1 MSLIQKYI
9 WVVKTIYSAERITLK
24 ELNKLWQNN
33 VDLSGGMSLSRQT
46 FDRWKGGI
54 LDIFGIIIDCEQ
66 RGCYNYFIANPE
78 ALRDGEIRMWLLD
91 TYGTV
96 DALSSS
102 LSLHDRIITDDIPS
116 SRNYLTTILEAMKSN
131 SIMRITHK
139 SFGEVR
145 NNTFCVEPYSLKM
158 SSQRWYLLARNI
170 ERDVIHL
177 YALDRME
184 RVESMA
190 TKFAMPKEFNARE
203 YFSSYLGIVID
214 DSVPLQRIVLRA
226 DKFHKYYMR
235 SLPLHSSQKE
245 IFACED
251 YADFELYLRP
261 TYDFYMKLMSFGNM
275 VKVLE
280 PASLKNELCKWIR
293 KTLDVYTE

>member
-131 SIMRITHK
+131 SILRITHK

-145 NNTFCVEPYSLKM
+145 NNTFCVEPYNL
-158 SSQRWYLLARNI
+158 SS
-170 ERDVIHL
+170 
-177 YALDRME
+177 
-184 RVESMA
+184 
-190 TKFAMPKEFNARE
+190 
-203 YFSSYLGIVID
+203 G
-214 DSVPLQRIVLRA
+214 
-226 DKFHKYYMR
+226 
-235 SLPLHSSQKE
+235 
-245 IFACED
+245 
-251 YADFELYLRP
+251 
-261 TYDFYMKLMSFGNM
+261 
-275 VKVLE
+275 
-280 PASLKNELCKWIR
+280 
-293 KTLDVYTE
+293 

>member
-9 WVVKTIYSAERITLK
+9 WVVKTIYRAEHITLK
-24 ELNKLWQNN
+24 ELNKQWQEN

-54 LDIFGIIIDCEQ
+54 FETFGIIIECEQ

-78 ALRDGEIRMWLLD
+78 ALRNRGICKWLLD
-91 TYGTV
+91 TYGTAEV
-96 DALSSS
+96 LSSS
-102 LSLHDRIITDDIPS
+102 LSIHDRIITDDIPS
-116 SRNYLTTILEAMKSN
+116 SKNHLTTILEAMKSN
-131 SIMRITHK
+131 FVLRITHK
-139 SFGEVR
+139 SFGEQ
-145 NNTFCVEPYSLKM
+145 NDKTFCIEPYSLKM

-170 ERDVIHL
+170 EKDVIRL

-184 RVESMA
+184 SVECMA
-190 TKFAMPKEFNARE
+190 TKFVMPKKFNAKE
-203 YFSSYLGIVID
+203 YFSNYFGIMID

-226 DKFHKYYMR
+226 DKYHKYYMR

-251 YADFELYLRP
+251 YADFELHLRP
-261 TYDFYMKLMSFGNM
+261 SYDFYMKLISFGNM
-275 VKVLE
+275 IKVLE
-280 PASLKNELCKWIR
+280 PTSLKNELCKWLR
-293 KTLDVYTE
+293 NTLEMYNE

>member
-9 WVVKTIYSAERITLK
+9 WVVETIYRAERITLK
-24 ELNKLWQNN
+24 DLNKLWQDN

-54 LDIFGIIIDCEQ
+54 LDTFGIIIDCEQ

-78 ALRDGEIRMWLLD
+78 ILHDGGIRMWLLD
-91 TYGTV
+91 AYGTV

-102 LSLHDRIITDDIPS
+102 LSLHDRIITYDIPS

-131 SIMRITHK
+131 LVLRITHK
-139 SFGEVR
+139 SFGDVK
-145 NNTFCVEPYSLKM
+145 NHTFCVEPYSLKM

-170 ERDVIHL
+170 ERDVIRL

-184 RVESMA
+184 TVECMA
-190 TKFAMPKEFNARE
+190 TKFAMPKDFNARE
-203 YFSSYLGIVID
+203 YFSSYFGIMID

-226 DKFHKYYMR
+226 DKYHKYYMR

-245 IFACED
+245 IFACEY

-280 PASLKNELCKWIR
+280 PVSLKNELCKWIK
-293 KTLDVYTE
+293 KTLEVYQE